1 MLLVMSADP
10 IGKNTDE
17 FDRFV
22 KGDLK
27 GDLHRNAQVVK
38 TAKI

>member
-22 KGDLK
+22 KGDL
-27 GDLHRNAQVVK
+27 HRNAQVVK